1 MEVTKK
7 ENIKPNDQNQSEKED
22 HRKKLKLT
30 KEEEIKQVK
39 LKSIEKDV
47 VSKVYSMLTA
57 LGKL

>member
-1 MEVTKK
+1 MEVPKK
-7 ENIKPNDQNQSEKED
+7 ENIKPEGNIPEKED

-39 LKSIEKDV
+39 LKSIERDV
-47 VSKVYSMLTA
+47 VNKVFSMMTG